1 MLLAW
6 EMNGEPIPPIHGGPL
21 RVIVP
26 GHVAVR
32 NVKWVTERTCL
43 RFRYFIAEK
52 LVVAIAREEAEGP
65 WQRGIAYKGF
75 GPSVKSVEGIDVE
88 RIPSLQ
94 EQPVQSAITI
104 PQVTLY
110 LY

>member
-1 MLLAW
+1 MGHGKYAPAFSFYLS
-6 EMNGEPIPPIHGGPL
+6 EIH
-21 RVIVP
+21 V
-26 GHVAVR
+26 VAV
-32 NVKWVTERTCL
+32 
-43 RFRYFIAEK
+43 
-52 LVVAIAREEAEGP
+52 AREEADGP

-104 PQVTLY
+104 PQVVLLLCFTSFAWIIL
-110 LY
+110 LSTVRS